1 MNIKNKMQNKRNW
14 SQKNIFMI
22 SFIWKVQNK
31 QIYRPQKWISAFLP
45 LGRRSGDIGKQEVI
59 LKRKRF
65 FFWGDE
71 NVLTLTVKI
80 TVQLYVYTKNHW
92 IIHFK

>member
-1 MNIKNKMQNKRNW
+1 MNIKNKMQNKISW
-14 SQKNIFMI
+14 PQKTIFMI
-22 SFIWKVQNK
+22 SFIWNVQNK
-31 QIYRPQKWISAFLP
+31 QIYRPKKWISGFLA
-45 LGRRSGDIGKQEVI
+45 LCRSGDIGKQEMI
-59 LKRKRF
+59 LKRKEF

-80 TVQLYVYTKNHW
+80 TVQLYAYTKNHW